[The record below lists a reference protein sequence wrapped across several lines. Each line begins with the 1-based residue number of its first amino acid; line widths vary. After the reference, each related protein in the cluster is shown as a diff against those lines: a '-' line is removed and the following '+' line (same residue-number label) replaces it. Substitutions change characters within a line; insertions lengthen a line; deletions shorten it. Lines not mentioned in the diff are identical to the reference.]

1 MKFPFV
7 TRSRMEREVSEA
19 ARDNLLMV
27 RLIDLDKKLDL
38 LHSKIGA
45 PADALTVSAFRAA
58 MVEVHESDS
67 AFKEALCAQ
76 VHDTIDPFSNYTSA
90 LNRIFGE
97 LEQIRKNQAG
107 MSVAIAGA
115 VMNVVETRFGSAGK
129 RIHPEREPRG
139 IIAMVKKA
147 PPKRSSNGMFKGKK
161 KNA

>member
-1 MKFPFV
+1 
-7 TRSRMEREVSEA
+7 MEREVSEA

-27 RLIDLDKKLDL
+27 RLIDLDKRLDL
-38 LHSKIGA
+38 LHGKIGA

-97 LEQIRKNQAG
+97 LEQIRILTAPK
-107 MSVAIAGA
+107 IAPA
-115 VMNVVETRFGSAGK
+115 AS
-129 RIHPEREPRG
+129 
-139 IIAMVKKA
+139 
-147 PPKRSSNGMFKGKK
+147 PKRSSDGRFKGKK